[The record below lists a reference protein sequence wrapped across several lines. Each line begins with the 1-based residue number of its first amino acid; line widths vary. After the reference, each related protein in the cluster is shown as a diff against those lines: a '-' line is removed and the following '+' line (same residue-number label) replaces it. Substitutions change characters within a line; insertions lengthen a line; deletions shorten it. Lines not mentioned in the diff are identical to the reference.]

1 MLSNDFMLEKVKIL
15 LNIDDTDLY
24 DERLDLLIGGAV
36 SKLATEG
43 IPNGDLFNDEDNEHP
58 LSNLSKDYL
67 ICIAYQVGLDLNLDI
82 DLQTFYVQY
91 MTRVGTLRCNVSLL
105 QP

>member
-15 LNIDDTDLY
+15 LNIDDTDMY
-24 DERLDLLIGGAV
+24 DERLELLIGGAV
-36 SKLATEG
+36 SKLNSEG
-43 IPNGDLFNDEDNEHP
+43 IPNNDMFADETAEEP
-58 LSNLSKDYL
+58 LSDISKDYL
-67 ICIAYQVGLDLNLDI
+67 ACISYQVGLDLNLDI

-91 MTRVGTLRCNVSLL
+91 MTRVNTLRCTVNLT